1 MPDKINVLI
10 ITGDFPPRISG
21 VGDYSAHIAKSLI
34 DLGVSATVITTG
46 MEFSNNGRSIGSM
59 DVRYVISRWAMS
71 EVNKILNLIEKSD
84 SRTVINIQYYCPFT
98 YGRRLLINFLPLIIR
113 VTRPK
118 ARVVVTMHGFW
129 EQSTL
134 FRLRT
139 VPMLRLSH
147 GVIYVDRLNRDL
159 VEKYS
164 GFSSDRAKY
173 IPIASNILPI
183 RCTPELR
190 KMWRQALGFS
200 EQDNVVAFFGGIGS
214 NKGLEY
220 LVEAVESIRRHKEL
234 PVFLL
239 ALGSFH
245 ANHLTDGYYLKIC
258 CLIERLGIS
267 NWIRIIE
274 SPGPDEVSKYLHS
287 ADLAV
292 FPFINGVGE
301 NSGSMLA
308 ALAHGLPTIATEGP
322 ANTVNFSET
331 FGVSLVPAMDSER
344 LAECIADTLSS
355 PEKMDLM
362 KKKAMNVSKVLN
374 WERIA
379 SEILDIYESL
389 VQK

>member
-1 MPDKINVLI
+1 MSEKISVLLV
-10 ITGDFPPRISG
+10 TGDFPPQISG
-21 VGDYSAHIAKSLI
+21 VGDYSAHITKSLVK
-34 DLGVSATVITTG
+34 LGVSARVITTTIKL
-46 MEFSNNGRSIGSM
+46 SNDYRSIGSM

-71 EVNKILNLIEKSD
+71 EVIKILNLIEKSD
-84 SRTVINIQYYCPFT
+84 STTVINIQYYCPFT

-164 GFSSDRAKY
+164 GFGSDRAKY

-239 ALGSFH
+239 AIGSFH
-245 ANHLTDGYYLKIC
+245 PNHLTDGYYLKIR
-258 CLIERLGIS
+258 CLIEQLGIS

-322 ANTVNFSET
+322 ANKVNFSET
-331 FGVSLVPAMDSER
+331 FGVSLVPAMDSGR

-362 KKKAMNVSKVLN
+362 KKKAMTVSKVLN

-379 SEILDIYESL
+379 SETLDFYNSL
-389 VQK
+389 L